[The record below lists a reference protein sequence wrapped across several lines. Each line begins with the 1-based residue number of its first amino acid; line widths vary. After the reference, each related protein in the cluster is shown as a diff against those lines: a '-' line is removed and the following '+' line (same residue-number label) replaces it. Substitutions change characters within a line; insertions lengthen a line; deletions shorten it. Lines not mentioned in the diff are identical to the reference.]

1 MTGKMGA
8 RWASFFDEPKQE
20 AEPGKQPK
28 AARKAGRR
36 RAGKK
41 SDPETVG
48 AGGDESPGSDAA
60 PGAAAVRLPE
70 PMTVSALLARV
81 KRALGDALPQRVQV
95 VGEISNFKLHSSGHM
110 YFRLKD
116 AETAVD
122 AVMFRTAAAGLKF
135 TPADGL
141 EVVAEGRVDVY
152 EARGQLQL
160 YVERITPKGAGALEL
175 AFRQLQEKLQREG
188 LFDPARKKPLPRFPR
203 AIGVV
208 TAATGAAVRD
218 IARTLVR
225 RWPAAAVYL
234 VATLVQGEGAAEQ
247 IAEAVRL
254 LDANADR
261 YGIDVIIVGRG
272 GGSLEDLWAF
282 NEEIVARAI
291 FAAETPVIS
300 AVGHEV
306 DVSISDLVADVRA
319 ATPTG
324 AAELAVPDRTEVRRN
339 VMDLAGRGRRAVED
353 DLQAARAALDA
364 VRRSVVFRDPTHRSR
379 MQMQRVDELSHRLRA
394 GLRERLARGR
404 GRLEPAAN
412 RLASQHPTRLH
423 ERARGRIESLVHRL
437 AWALGGRTKR
447 AGDRLAESRG
457 RLWAVHPVGRVRLA
471 RQQVA
476 AAARQLEAMSY
487 RSVVSR
493 GFTVTRGPEGRILR
507 SAGEVRPGDGIETE
521 LVDGRIASRV
531 GGTSEGGSDREET
544 TAQNAPDAERVDDN
558 KATRRKPKQ
567 DKADDGPSLF
577 D

>member
-60 PGAAAVRLPE
+60 PGAAAARLPE

-122 AVMFRTAAAGLKF
+122 AVMFRPAAAGLKF

-558 KATRRKPKQ
+558 KAT
-567 DKADDGPSLF
+567 ADDGPSLF